1 MRVGKDAEVQELIQ
15 KLFYSEL
22 NSDLSMTEK
31 FKIVLKAAVE
41 VNQANALVCAA
52 GDIKAFTAAQDNA
65 KQIFLAVA
73 AKLDTNQA
81 TFDNAV
87 AKLQDEHVAQLSNLK
102 SEITTLKEHKTQA
115 DNAIV
120 ENEQL
125 KSEKTQLLK
134 QLDNVNTQIEMYKID
149 FEKLKR
155 FDDLDKQ
162 FSELSTQ
169 YKVAQNDLKNRN
181 EKIDDLSLEINK
193 IQADYKLQLDK
204 LMENNQSEADKKS
217 ALVSQLNVLKN
228 TVNNQKDR
236 IKELTSDFA
245 NVKDEHKQEIE
256 SLKAEFKVNLEG
268 QLNQQKTMYE
278 QQLQSLKEQQTQALE
293 LYKTAFKSA
302 PATSKAKVS

>member
-204 LMENNQSEADKKS
+204 LMENNQSEADK
-217 ALVSQLNVLKN
+217 SQHWYHNSTCLK
-228 TVNNQKDR
+228 
-236 IKELTSDFA
+236 
-245 NVKDEHKQEIE
+245 
-256 SLKAEFKVNLEG
+256 
-268 QLNQQKTMYE
+268 
-278 QQLQSLKEQQTQALE
+278 TQ
-293 LYKTAFKSA
+293 
-302 PATSKAKVS
+302 